1 MLLLKLKNRI
11 NEQVKIMAHINFSN
25 ATASRIE
32 EK

>member
-1 MLLLKLKNRI
+1 MLLLTLKYGI
-11 NEQVKIMAHINFSN
+11 NEQVKIMAHVTSTN